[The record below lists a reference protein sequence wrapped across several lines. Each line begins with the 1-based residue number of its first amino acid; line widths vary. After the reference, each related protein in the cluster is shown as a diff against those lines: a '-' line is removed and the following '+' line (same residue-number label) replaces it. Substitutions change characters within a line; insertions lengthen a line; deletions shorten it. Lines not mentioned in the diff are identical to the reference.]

1 MVDSGHT
8 ACFGVTLERSPP
20 ARNRRPDTAP
30 PGPSSLIG
38 QTLGGRYR
46 VTALLCSGGMGAVYR
61 AEHTELKKTVAL
73 KVLNQE
79 MAAHREAALRF
90 EREAM
95 VSAQIQHPNVVNATD
110 SGRLPDG
117 SLYLVLEYVS
127 GRSLRAL
134 IDAEV

>member
-1 MVDSGHT
+1 MIESRGT
-8 ACFGVTLERSPP
+8 AYDGVTLERSPSDREP
-20 ARNRRPDTAP
+20 ESETALAP
-30 PGPSSLIG
+30 PKTLIG

-46 VTALLCSGGMGAVYR
+46 VTALLGSGGMGAVYR

-117 SLYLVLEYVS
+117 SLYQICRP
-127 GRSLRAL
+127 GGP
-134 IDAEV
+134 